1 MTSILITLSFLGCV
15 SSGAMLSMLI
25 LLVAAYVSAS
35 IWLISHGVIYTGL
48 LYVLVYVG
56 AIVVL
61 IMFVVQLTNTS
72 LSGDNNTLSTPLILL
87 QNSVLIISL
96 VILLTGGYDILNSNL
111 LLNLSN
117 FNLNVVNFDLNV
129 NLTSTLISSLDNHT
143 HGNQLSILANQIF
156 NEYGYILIISIHAII
171 LAVIGPIKLA
181 LSDYRSRS
189 PDSTQVGV
197 GGNDSPL

>member
-1 MTSILITLSFLGCV
+1 
-15 SSGAMLSMLI
+15 
-25 LLVAAYVSAS
+25 
-35 IWLISHGVIYTGL
+35 
-48 LYVLVYVG
+48 
-56 AIVVL
+56 
-61 IMFVVQLTNTS
+61 MFVVQLTNTS